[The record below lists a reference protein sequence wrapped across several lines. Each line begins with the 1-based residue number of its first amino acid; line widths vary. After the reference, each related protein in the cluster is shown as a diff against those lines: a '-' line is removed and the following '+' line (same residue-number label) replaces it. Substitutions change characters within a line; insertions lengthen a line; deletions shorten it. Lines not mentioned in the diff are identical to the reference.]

1 MGRRF
6 IGLNTLVLMCAMI
19 AAGPGN
25 AETAGPEQSAP
36 TPEQERMEKQKRL
49 LEAMQTER
57 QNKQKDKQKAEHER
71 QDAAGK
77 CQDSQK
83 LLHSRQNARYLY
95 RQGEDGEKV
104 VFTEEE
110 RAQSTAEAEAAVKK
124 WCK

>member
-1 MGRRF
+1 MGAR
-6 IGLNTLVLMCAMI
+6 IVNVGLMVFALTLASVPGR
-19 AAGPGN
+19 AG
-25 AETAGPEQSAP
+25 AEEPAL
-36 TPEQERMEKQKRL
+36 TPEQERLEKQKRV

-57 QNKQKDKQKAEHER
+57 QNKQKDKQKVEQER

-77 CQDSQK
+77 CKDAQK
-83 LLHSRQNARYLY
+83 LLHTRQNARYLY

-110 RAQSTAEAEAAVKK
+110 RSQATAEAEAAVKK